1 MSTDG
6 EKADISASAYADINI
21 IAGALK
27 LYFRDLPIPVITF
40 DLYSKFIQAA
50 SMSALLLLFRTI
62 TVLVLLCRALILIIL
77 LMWCRTSK
85 CWIPTGGYSRR
96 FAAAPSSPLWDLTLP
111 DGSPQEVTSPTNQLC
126 CCKTDK
132 KTSCDWMTLGFF
144 VTMNMGTVGCFESIL
159 HTCKDAP
166 QNKLCINLQLKIVPS
181 KCTIYIGL

>member
-50 SMSALLLLFRTI
+50 SMSASLLLFHTI
-62 TVLVLLCRALILIIL
+62 TVLVLLCRALILRIL

-85 CWIPTGGYSRR
+85 CWIPTGSHPRR

-132 KTSCDWMTLGFF
+132 KTSCDWMTLAFF
-144 VTMNMGTVGCFESIL
+144 VLSQSYARCE
-159 HTCKDAP
+159 DAP

-181 KCTIYIGL
+181 KCTIYISLRKIC